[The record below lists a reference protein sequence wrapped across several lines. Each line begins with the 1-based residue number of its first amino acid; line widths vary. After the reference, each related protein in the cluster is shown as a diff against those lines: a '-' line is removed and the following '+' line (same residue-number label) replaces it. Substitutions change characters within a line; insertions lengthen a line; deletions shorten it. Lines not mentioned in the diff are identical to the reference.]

1 MKKQL
6 ILLLIINSVFANQI
20 NFEDALK
27 KTLSNNNELKAKK
40 LNIETSKANLQN
52 AKGYELG
59 ALTFTENIVKT
70 NNPLNVFGMKLMS
83 REATFED
90 FGFSQFNPALMTTSS
105 GQQTLLNTQPSDLNR
120 PEAHT
125 NFETKITY
133 ELPIFSGFKLKNAK
147 TMSELQIKAN
157 EAKYKF
163 DEKQLSLEV
172 LKAYNGAV
180 ASKYFIEATK
190 KAKETTNSFV
200 YLASE
205 MFKEGFATKI
215 DIQQAEVYDMKINS
229 NMIEAKNQYSLAIAY
244 LKFLTNDNQIT
255 DVTDFKNITSSKL
268 EDMKAL
274 QDSAILN
281 RDDLKWMEQNTKT
294 MEIKVESEKSG
305 NYPMIGTHLEYGYN
319 DNKLDNLRGN
329 KDYYTLA
336 VGLEY
341 KIFDGFTT
349 SSNIEKAKLEY
360 AKTRHYL
367 EYMKDRLKL
376 NVEKAYLTQQAKV
389 SILEEK
395 IKAQALAANI
405 LEKSKEMY
413 QNQLMT
419 MSDLLL
425 QSANEQKSRAEIIMA
440 KYELTLA
447 SAELQLSIGQ
457 EIK

>member
-1 MKKQL
+1 MKIK
-6 ILLLIINSVFANQI
+6 IIFLLLSSSLFANEI

-27 KTLSNNNELKAKK
+27 KTLTNNNELKAKK
-40 LNIETSKANLQN
+40 LDIETSKVNLQN

-59 ALTFTENIVKT
+59 TLTFNENIAKT
-70 NNPLNVFGMKLMS
+70 NNALNAFGMKLMS
-83 REATFED
+83 REAQMSD
-90 FGFSQFNPALMTTSS
+90 FGFTSGSFGQIMTIMPSQEIGNIQPTAL
-105 GQQTLLNTQPSDLNR
+105 NY
-120 PEAHT
+120 PEART
-125 NFETKITY
+125 NFETKLTY
-133 ELPIFSGFKLKNAK
+133 EVPLFTGYKLQNAK

-180 ASKYFIEATK
+180 ASKYFIDATK

-215 DIQQAEVYDMKINS
+215 DVQQAEVYDMKINS

-244 LKFLTNDNQIT
+244 LKFLTNDHQIT
-255 DVTDFKNITSSKL
+255 DVTDFKNITSSK

-274 QDSAILN
+274 QDSAISN
-281 RDDLKWMEQNTKT
+281 RDDLKWMERNTKT
-294 MEIKVESEKSG
+294 METKVEFEKSG

-319 DNKLDNLRGN
+319 DNQLDNLRGN

-349 SSNIEKAKLEY
+349 SSNIEKAKIEY
-360 AKTRHYL
+360 AKTKHYL
-367 EYMKDRLKL
+367 EHMKDGLKL
-376 NVEKAYLTQQAKV
+376 NVEKAYLTKQAKASV
-389 SILEEK
+389 LEEK
-395 IKAQALAANI
+395 LKAQTLATDI

-425 QSANEQKSRAEIIMA
+425 QSANEQKARAESIMA
-440 KYELTLA
+440 KYEFTLA
-447 SAELQLSIGQ
+447 SAELQLAIGQ
-457 EIK
+457 ELN

>member
-1 MKKQL
+1 MKIKM
-6 ILLLIINSVFANQI
+6 IFLLLSSSLFANEI

-27 KTLSNNNELKAKK
+27 KTLTNNNELKAKK
-40 LNIETSKANLQN
+40 LDIETSKVNLQN
-52 AKGYELG
+52 TKGYELG
-59 ALTFTENIVKT
+59 TLTFNENIAKT
-70 NNPLNVFGMKLMS
+70 NNALNAFGMKLMS
-83 REATFED
+83 REAQMRD
-90 FGFSQFNPALMTTSS
+90 FGFTIMPSAYTNVGDMAPTAL
-105 GQQTLLNTQPSDLNR
+105 NY
-120 PEAHT
+120 PEART
-125 NFETKITY
+125 NFETKLTY
-133 ELPIFSGFKLKNAK
+133 EVPLFTGYKLQNAK

-180 ASKYFIEATK
+180 ASKYFIDATK

-215 DIQQAEVYDMKINS
+215 DVQQAEVYDMKINS

-244 LKFLTNDNQIT
+244 LKFLTNDHQIT
-255 DVTDFKNITSSKL
+255 DVTDFKNITSSK

-274 QDSAILN
+274 QDSAISN
-281 RDDLKWMEQNTKT
+281 RDDLKWMERNTKT
-294 MEIKVESEKSG
+294 METKVEFEKSG

-319 DNKLDNLRGN
+319 DNQLDNLRGN

-349 SSNIEKAKLEY
+349 SSNIEKAKIEY
-360 AKTRHYL
+360 AKTKHYL
-367 EYMKDRLKL
+367 EHMKDGLKL
-376 NVEKAYLTQQAKV
+376 NVEKAYLTKQAKASV
-389 SILEEK
+389 LEEK
-395 IKAQALAANI
+395 LKAQTLATDI

-425 QSANEQKSRAEIIMA
+425 QSANEQKARAESIMA
-440 KYELTLA
+440 KYEFTLA
-447 SAELQLSIGQ
+447 SAELQLAIGQ
-457 EIK
+457 ELN